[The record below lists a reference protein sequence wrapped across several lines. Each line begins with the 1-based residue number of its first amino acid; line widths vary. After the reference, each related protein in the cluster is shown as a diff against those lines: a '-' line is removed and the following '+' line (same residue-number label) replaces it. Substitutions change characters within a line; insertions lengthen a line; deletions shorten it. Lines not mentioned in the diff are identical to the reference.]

1 MNKFI
6 TFLLIINSSLKPFI
20 SKEAKGEVS
29 GTLIILSVYK
39 YIKVTSRYSYVKS
52 QKNERFIIAKIQGR
66 IPCFCRLKTLK
77 NLFGKGHLI
86 ITLF

>member
-6 TFLLIINSSLKPFI
+6 TFLLIINSSLKPLI

-29 GTLIILSVYK
+29 GTLKILSVYK

-52 QKNERFIIAKIQGR
+52 QKNERIIIAKIQGK
-66 IPCFCRLKTLK
+66 IPCFCGYKLSKTYL
-77 NLFGKGHLI
+77 GKGI
-86 ITLF
+86 